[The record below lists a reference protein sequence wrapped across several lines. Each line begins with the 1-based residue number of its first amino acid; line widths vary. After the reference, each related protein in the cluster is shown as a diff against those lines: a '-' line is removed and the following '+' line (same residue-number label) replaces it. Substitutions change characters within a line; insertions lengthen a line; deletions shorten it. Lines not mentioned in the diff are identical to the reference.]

1 MDQRA
6 CQSVIGRL
14 VIPTVHWRK
23 CRLRDVFLY
32 LKLELYL
39 IVQLFNTKCPDER
52 RRIKNELKSLVAEL
66 KDAKVATLVD
76 YDSRAVAKNAREVS
90 NTSRRASAM
99 LIMKPQPQKMSM
111 GGSMMASRAIGRF
124 KAKR

>member
-1 MDQRA
+1 MY
-6 CQSVIGRL
+6 
-14 VIPTVHWRK
+14 
-23 CRLRDVFLY
+23 F
-32 LKLELYL
+32 

-90 NTSRRASAM
+90 NTSLRASAM